1 MVDLITRTL
10 TLAVLLAVCLVAV
23 APAGA
28 GPAGAA
34 ESSAETEYTLVPLSV
49 MLLPAV
55 SLPPANRPKTL
66 AVVALNCGV
75 GYTDRLA
82 GVGAG
87 IITLVGEDG
96 RGIMAGVGNYAGGS
110 FTGVQHGVV
119 NLAADGVRGVQSG
132 VTNLTFRRLEGVQ
145 AGVANFA
152 ADFKG
157 AQFGVV
163 NAAGRGHGLQ
173 AGLINVAQEL
183 EGVPLGLIN
192 IVLHGGLTRGQV
204 WYDELGAINTALLHG
219 SRLVYN
225 VYTLGVDQDRKWW
238 TGSFGLGMRLR
249 AGRGTLSLEATTGG
263 LLWAERPEASDPA
276 LVQRARIYARAPIT
290 RRAALIA
297 GASFNYAFDL
307 DGGVPDL
314 PAILHGVEF
323 PFSSDRHRFWPGLFA
338 GLEL

>member
-1 MVDLITRTL
+1 MVDLITRAL
-10 TLAVLLAVCLVAV
+10 TLAVLLAVCPAAV
-23 APAGA
+23 APAHA

-34 ESSAETEYTLVPLSV
+34 ESSSEYTLVPVSI

-55 SLPPANRPKTL
+55 SLPPATRPKTL

-75 GYTDRLA
+75 GYTDRLS

-96 RGIMAGVGNYAGGS
+96 TGVMAGVGNYAGGS

-119 NLAADGVRGVQSG
+119 NLSVDGVRGVQSG

-163 NAAGRGHGLQ
+163 NVAGRGHGLQ
-173 AGLINVAQEL
+173 AGLINVAREL
-183 EGVPLGLIN
+183 EGVPLGLVN
-192 IVLHGGLTRGQV
+192 IVLHGGLTQGLV
-204 WYDELGAINTALLHG
+204 WYDELGAINAALLHG

-225 VYTLGVDQDRKWW
+225 IYTLGVDQDRQWW
-238 TGSFGLGMRLR
+238 TGSFGLGIRLR
-249 AGRGTLSLEATTGG
+249 AGRGSLSMEAVTGG
-263 LLWAERPEASDPA
+263 VLWAERREDSDPV

-307 DGGVPDL
+307 DGGIPEL